1 MAEAPGLSLNSALCF
16 KIKSVSFRASN
27 ILQRTLHRNRSCERL
42 GVEREGDWERFH
54 MKFLMEEIGL
64 S

>member
-1 MAEAPGLSLNSALCF
+1 MAGLSLNTALCF

-27 ILQRTLHRNRSCERL
+27 ILQRTLRRNWSCERL
-42 GVEREGDWERFH
+42 DVEIGGDWERFH
-54 MKFLMEEIGL
+54 LKFLMEEIGL